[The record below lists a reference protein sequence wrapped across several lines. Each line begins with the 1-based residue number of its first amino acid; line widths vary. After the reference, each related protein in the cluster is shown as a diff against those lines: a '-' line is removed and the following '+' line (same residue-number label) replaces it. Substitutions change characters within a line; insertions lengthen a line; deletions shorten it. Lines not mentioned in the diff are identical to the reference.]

1 MANPEHVEI
10 VKQGA
15 DAIKAWRTMN
25 PEIRLDLIGADLKG
39 EHLVRANLSRADL
52 SDANLGHSYLVSVNL
67 RGAKLRDANLFGA
80 KMSNADLSGAD
91 LSGADLSC
99 ANLMAADISDANL
112 SNSDMTLAIL
122 SDATLNGA
130 SLSEA
135 NLDRAEIDFTCFAD
149 VDLSEVKGLESV
161 VHDGPSTIGIDTFY
175 KSQGKIP
182 EVFLRGCGM
191 PEALITYLPS
201 LIGAMEPIQFQS
213 CFISYSSKDD
223 EFARRLHGKM
233 RDEKL
238 RVWFAPEDM
247 QGGKKSI
254 EQIDRAIQVNDRLL
268 LVLSKHS
275 MNSEWVR
282 REIKRARAAERIE
295 KRTKLFPIALAPFTM
310 IRNWRCDDADTGED
324 LAEKIRE
331 YHIPDFS
338 NWKDHDA
345 FEAAFADLLRDL
357 RAEA

>member
-10 VKQGA
+10 VKQGREA
-15 DAIKAWRTMN
+15 IDAWVKTSHGPGM
-25 PEIRLDLIGADLKG
+25 DLEGVDLTKVVLTGADLG
-39 EHLVRANLSRADL
+39 GANLRRADL
-52 SDANLGHSYLVSVNL
+52 
-67 RGAKLRDANLFGA
+67 RGAELGFSNLSA
-80 KMSNADLSGAD
+80 ADLSGAD
-91 LSGADLSC
+91 IRKAQLIGADLRLADLREVDLRWADLRVSNLNNASLRA
-99 ANLMAADISDANL
+99 ANLENAWLGKTILADL
-112 SNSDMTLAIL
+112 
-122 SDATLNGA
+122 
-130 SLSEA
+130 
-135 NLDRAEIDFTCFAD
+135 
-149 VDLSEVKGLESV
+149 DLSEVKGLELVS
-161 VHDGPSTIGIDTFY
+161 HDGPSTIGVDTLY
-175 KSQGKIP
+175 RSHGKIP
-182 EVFLRGCGM
+182 EVFLRGCGV
-191 PEALITYLPS
+191 PDDFITFIPS
-201 LIGAMEPIQFQS
+201 LTGAMEPIQFQS

-223 EFARRLHGKM
+223 EFARRLYGRM

-247 QGGKKSI
+247 HGGKKSI

-310 IRNWRCDDADTGED
+310 IKKWRCDDADTGED

-345 FEAAFADLLRDL
+345 FESAFTDLLRDL
-357 RAEA
+357 RAQA